1 MSLIRLAIR
10 GISYSH
16 SQNGAYAL
24 ILGEVNGELK
34 IPIVIGAFEA
44 QSIAIALENDLKS
57 PRPLTHD
64 LFKNM
69 ADQYKIRVKQI
80 FIHKLENGIFY
91 SNIITEQ
98 NDREVIL
105 DARTSDAVAI
115 AVRFN
120 APIFVYKDILDKA
133 GVNLSVVEDQ
143 KPPSEQGLEEL
154 IDSFLEPEE
163 PNTGNEF
170 AKLSIENLEKMLEA
184 AVLDEN
190 YERAARIRDELSK
203 RDL

>member
-69 ADQYKIRVKQI
+69 ADEYKIRVKQI

>member
-44 QSIAIALENDLKS
+44 QSIAIALENDLTS

-163 PNTGNEF
+163 QNTDNEF

>member
-1 MSLIRLAIR
+1 MSLIRLVIR

-24 ILGEVNGELK
+24 ILGEVNGTLK

-44 QSIAIALENDLKS
+44 QSIAIALEHDLKS

-64 LFKNM
+64 LFKSM
-69 ADQYKIRVKQI
+69 ADQYSIRVKQI
-80 FIHKLENGIFY
+80 FIHKLEDGIFY

-98 NDREVIL
+98 NGQEVIL

-120 APIFVYKDILDKA
+120 APIFVFKDILDKA
-133 GVNLSVVEDQ
+133 GVNLSVVEDTKQ
-143 KPPSEQGLEEL
+143 ATEQSLEEV
-154 IDSFLEPEE
+154 IENFLSADDGDF
-163 PNTGNEF
+163 TNEF
-170 AKLSIENLEKMLEA
+170 AKYSKENLTQMLES
-184 AVLDEN
+184 AVLDED
-190 YERAARIRDELSK
+190 YERAARIRDELRK
-203 RDL
+203 RDF